1 MTKKMIIVA
10 SQAYR
15 TQYNLNSITIIPS
28 NIYGE
33 YDNFNLEASH
43 VIPALVRKFYEA
55 KKYNKNSIEI
65 WGNGNAKRDF
75 IHASDVVKTLIKLTK
90 NIQ

>member
-1 MTKKMIIVA
+1 MIIVA

-43 VIPALVRKFYEA
+43 VIQL
-55 KKYNKNSIEI
+55 
-65 WGNGNAKRDF
+65 
-75 IHASDVVKTLIKLTK
+75 
-90 NIQ
+90 